1 MTYIAKTEKL
11 SIPGLFNARELG
23 GMPTKDGRTI
33 RTHRLIRS
41 DALDHLSK
49 EGIELLS
56 SYPVSVVIDL
66 RSESEASR
74 NPDMILSDPRFTYYN
89 YSLLPISAD
98 YQTNSLIQETIR
110 TSLGKLYVWMAENAK
125 EAFAQVFRAILKE
138 APRAVLFHCAHGKDR
153 TGMITALL
161 YLLCGVSRED
171 IISNYA
177 ISYEYVKDLVAP
189 LIAKNPPEVSHIFR
203 SDEENIKMFLSHIDE
218 KYDGKAEVYLESI
231 GLTQDEISSLRD
243 LLLS

>member
-11 SIPGLFNARELG
+11 PITGLFNARELG
-23 GMPTKDGRTI
+23 GMPAKDGRTI

-41 DALDHLSK
+41 DALDHLS
-49 EGIELLS
+49 EEDIELLS
-56 SYPVSVVIDL
+56 SYPVQAVIDL
-66 RSESEASR
+66 RSESEAAR
-74 NPDMILSDPRFTYYN
+74 NPDKILSDPRFTYYN

-98 YQTNSLIQETIR
+98 YQKNSLIQDTIQ
-110 TSLGKLYVWMAENAK
+110 TSLGMLYVWMAENAK

-138 APRAVLFHCAHGKDR
+138 APKTVLFHCAHGKDR

-171 IISNYA
+171 IVSNYA

-189 LIAKNPPEVSHIFR
+189 LIAKNPPEVAHIFR
-203 SDEENIKMFLSHIDE
+203 SDEENIRMFLSHLDD
-218 KYDGKAEVYLESI
+218 KYEGKAEVYMESI
-231 GLTQDEISSLRD
+231 GLAKEEITSLRN
-243 LLLS
+243 LLLD